1 MFLFGKK
8 GGKKKERKTS
18 YQRKSKETRIYIQL
32 INVDG
37 TGKSEISTSIG
48 FLDHMLTLFAYH
60 GFFDITLKA
69 EGDTHVDN
77 HHLNEDIG
85 IALGEAFKKAL
96 GDCKGITRTAS
107 AEVPMD
113 MAKAKVSVDL
123 SNRYAFNFTKNPI
136 IRIKGNSVED
146 FKELEVQDD
155 EGYSMHYA
163 KDLLES
169 FAKKLSM
176 NLYIEITGEGDMHHY
191 LEAVFKALGMALDG
205 ATRIDPRREGEV
217 PSSKGIL

>member
-1 MFLFGKK
+1 MGTSNNKDSQS
-8 GGKKKERKTS
+8 GRKTT
-18 YQRKSKETRIYIQL
+18 YERKSKETQIEIPL
-32 INVDG
+32 FDVDG
-37 TGKSEISTSIG
+37 TGEGRIATSIG
-48 FLDHMLTLFAYH
+48 FLDHMLTLFSYH
-60 GFFDITLKA
+60 GYFDIDIKA
-69 EGDTHVDN
+69 SGDQQVDN

-96 GDCKGITRTAS
+96 GECKGLVRTAS

-113 MAKAKVSVDL
+113 MASAKVLVDL
-123 SNRYAFNFTKNPI
+123 SNRAAFSFKDMK
-136 IRIKGNSVED
+136 REKGGE
-146 FKELEVQDD
+146 FEIQED

-163 KDLLES
+163 KDFLES

-176 NLYIEITGEGDMHHY
+176 NLHITISGEGDMHHY
-191 LEAVFKALGMALDG
+191 LEAVFKALGIALDK